1 MSIIPT
7 PRPLPTPHPDVL
19 CRAVSEG
26 AVLLHTRDEVY
37 FGLNEVGLLIW
48 EMLPP
53 ACQSVDE
60 VVERLAARFPE
71 ADAAEREAWSSSS
84 RRQGTPGNDPGGP
97 RRREGPPPVRRRAST
112 AAAKRSG
119 ASGSI
124 RR

>member
-71 ADAAEREAWSSSS
+71 ADAAEIRGDVEELIGELEQGGLVQFLSSS
-84 RRQGTPGNDPGGP
+84 GDAG
-97 RRREGPPPVRRRAST
+97 E
-112 AAAKRSG
+112 
-119 ASGSI
+119 
-124 RR
+124 

>member
-1 MSIIPT
+1 MPST

-26 AVLLHTRDEVY
+26 AVLLHTGDEVY

-53 ACQSVDE
+53 TCHSVDE

-71 ADAAEREAWSSSS
+71 VDPAEIRVDVEELVEELERGGLVQHLPSS
-84 RRQGTPGNDPGGP
+84 GG
-97 RRREGPPPVRRRAST
+97 
-112 AAAKRSG
+112 
-119 ASGSI
+119 
-124 RR
+124 